1 MPYIGNQPYQGVI
14 DSGNIVDG
22 SIQTGDLANSAVT
35 TAKIADSNITTTK
48 IADTGVTVAK
58 LNSDVTQLI
67 AQGSVT
73 KITSLTYSGDDL
85 AVGTTSPLPITL
97 TGTNFETGSTVYI
110 DTITPANAATAISYT
125 GTTQITCTPPVKSAA
140 SYNLWLVGP
149 TGKLTVLANGI
160 LYSGTPNWSGQ
171 STSLS
176 SDFSNVSIQ
185 LTATGD
191 TPLVYSLVNG
201 TLPTGVT
208 LNSSGLISG
217 TATGLTN
224 DTTYSNLV
232 IRANDPQNQDA
243 SITINLT
250 IIVQHKISRS
260 LRFNKSDATYLS
272 RTPATAGNRRT
283 WTWSGWVKASVVRSS
298 NDHFFDTSS
307 SPLYTGAY
315 FTTAGNIEFRG
326 YSSGFIWVLTTST
339 VYRDPSAWYHIVLVH
354 DTTQANSSD
363 RLKIYVNNIQI
374 TSFSSA
380 TYPSLNY
387 ESNYNN
393 SVVHYFGAFDGT
405 TNGIYSS
412 YMAEVYSIDGQALTP
427 SSFAKTDVAT
437 GVWTPKSYTGT
448 YGTNGFY
455 LNFSDNSNT
464 TATTLGK
471 DYSGNGNNWTP
482 NNFSVAAGAG
492 NDSLVDSPT
501 RYGTDT
507 GLGGE
512 VRGNY
517 CTINPIDKHGSI
529 SLSNGSLDM
538 YNGGQ
543 ASWQTA
549 RATFGITTG
558 KWYWETLAIGT
569 DNSSRYSQLGIA
581 QETHPLNIDLYTAA
595 NAPFM
600 WDARDGVG
608 YSAGALI
615 GLAVDFDAGSY
626 TFFKNGVS
634 ARTGSFTAGIKYFPA
649 FNSYGSGS
657 GWTVNFGQRPFAYT
671 APSGY
676 KALCTTNLAIPTVV
690 QGDDYFNTVLYTGSL
705 GGSAGTQAVT
715 GVGFQPDFTWIKNRN
730 SAGQNNV
737 LVDAVRGYGT
747 SAMRTLYSNQTQVE
761 QSNASNS
768 AEGPYYGNVQ
778 SLNSDGFTVASS
790 GNATP
795 DATAK
800 SGWTY
805 VAWNWK
811 ANGAGVTNTAGS
823 ITSTVSANTT
833 SGFSIVRYN
842 GTSANATIGHGLGV
856 APKMIIRKYVNDT
869 DSWYTYHASLG
880 ANKYLA
886 LNETSAATTS
896 IAIWQNT
903 APTSTVFSIGS
914 GNNNSN
920 SVAYCFAE
928 IPGFSAFG
936 SYTGNGSTDG
946 PFIYLGFRPRWIML
960 KSSSTGGA
968 AGYDWIIQ
976 DTSRAPANLADTKL
990 IANSSSAENTDSGGS
1005 STSGFGYDILSN
1017 GFKLRSSGGGQNGS
1031 GATYIYAAFAE
1042 TPFNYALAR

>member
-67 AQGSVT
+67 TQGSVT

-125 GTTQITCTPPVKSAA
+125 GTTQITCTPPIKSAA

-176 SDFSNVSIQ
+176 ADASNVSIQ
-185 LTATGD
+185 LTAAGD
-191 TPLVYSLVNG
+191 TPLVYSLVSG

-217 TATGLTN
+217 AVTGLTN

-260 LRFNKSDATYLS
+260 LRFNYQADSTDLT
-272 RTPATAGNRRT
+272 RTFTQAGNRKT
-283 WTWSGWVKASVVRSS
+283 WTLSMWVKRTLLATTQTLFSYSVSGDS
-298 NDHFFDTSS
+298 N
-307 SPLYTGAY
+307 G
-315 FTTAGNIEFRG
+315 
-326 YSSGFIWVLTTST
+326 WLTLWITNDDKLRFQNWNGWYAISDMLF
-339 VYRDPSAWYHIVLVH
+339 RDPSAWYHIVLAV
-354 DTTQANSSD
+354 DTTQSVTAN
-363 RLKIYVNNIQI
+363 RVKIYINGLLI
-374 TSFSSA
+374 TYTNDITF
-380 TYPSLNY
+380 SLNQDTFI
-387 ESNYNN
+387 N
-393 SVVHYFGAFDGT
+393 SANVHYIGKSLFDLKGW
-405 TNGIYSS
+405 NGYMTEIYF
-412 YMAEVYSIDGQALTP
+412 IDGQALT
-427 SSFAKTDVAT
+427 SNSFAQTDSVT

-482 NNFSVAAGAG
+482 NNFSVAAEAG

-581 QETHPLNIDLYTAA
+581 QETHPLNTDLYTAA